1 MIRGTSS
8 AKTKLVLTHRQI
20 LATQR
25 WIIYKQTH
33 EIHKDIY
40 MLNFS
45 YHTNRTRIYNN
56 FDPIQDIQVKQ
67 LCTDTMKQLL
77 RASIDTRL
85 EDEQTNEK

>member
-1 MIRGTSS
+1 M
-8 AKTKLVLTHRQI
+8 KTKVVLTRRQI

-25 WIIYKQTH
+25 WILHKQTH
-33 EIHKDIY
+33 GIHKDIY

-45 YHTNRTRIYNN
+45 YHTNRTRIYNK

-67 LCTDTMKQLL
+67 LCTNTRKQLQ

-85 EDEQTNEK
+85 QDEQTNEK